1 MATKKRKDSPEIPAD
16 KIQVTF
22 GGTDAIKIVKGEWK
36 DIFDLKTGRAEPED
50 LSDVLPVQ
58 MGLHTE
64 SFNIQWF
71 EKRTGL
77 EVTNSQKVYKNE
89 DIEFLHATVDGIIH
103 KEEAIFEAKHVSPF
117 SAKDVVDR
125 YYPQLQHYMLVTGL
139 KKTYLSVLI
148 GNTQHKIYQIDAD
161 IEFIHRLLYAITH
174 MWAYVQADVQPPD
187 YVDFDSFTKQKEKIN
202 GLSEAVTISIPSWLQ
217 GSIN

>member
-1 MATKKRKDSPEIPAD
+1 METKKRKDSPEIPAD